1 METKN
6 SVIDSQR
13 YIETMINEIQ
23 TKISLT
29 EKELENILGKLEVV
43 DTNLSSLNEQLT
55 HYTKLREKIWDTLKS
70 Q

>member
-23 TKISLT
+23 TKINIA
-29 EKELENILGKLEVV
+29 EKELENILGKLEIV

-55 HYTKLREKIWDTLKS
+55 HFNSLRNEIY
-70 Q
+70 

>member
-6 SVIDSQR
+6 SVIDSER

-23 TKISLT
+23 TKINNT
-29 EKELENILGKLEVV
+29 EKELKNILGKLEIV

-55 HYTKLREKIWDTLKS
+55 HYTSLRENI
-70 Q
+70 

>member
-1 METKN
+1 MENKN

-55 HYTKLREKIWDTLKS
+55 HYTTLREKI
-70 Q
+70 

>member
-55 HYTKLREKIWDTLKS
+55 HYTKLREKI
-70 Q
+70 

>member
-1 METKN
+1 MENKN

-55 HYTKLREKIWDTLKS
+55 HYTTLREKNEIH
-70 Q
+70 

>member
-1 METKN
+1 MENKN

-23 TKISLT
+23 TNINIA
-29 EKELENILGKLEVV
+29 EKELENILGKLEIV

-55 HYTKLREKIWDTLKS
+55 HYTSLRENI
-70 Q
+70 

>member
-6 SVIDSQR
+6 SVIDSER

-23 TKISLT
+23 TKINIA
-29 EKELENILGKLEVV
+29 EKELENILGKLEIV

-55 HYTKLREKIWDTLKS
+55 HYTSLRENI
-70 Q
+70 

>member
-6 SVIDSQR
+6 SVIDSER

-23 TKISLT
+23 TKINNT
-29 EKELENILGKLEVV
+29 EKELENILGKLEIV

-55 HYTKLREKIWDTLKS
+55 HYTSLRENI
-70 Q
+70 